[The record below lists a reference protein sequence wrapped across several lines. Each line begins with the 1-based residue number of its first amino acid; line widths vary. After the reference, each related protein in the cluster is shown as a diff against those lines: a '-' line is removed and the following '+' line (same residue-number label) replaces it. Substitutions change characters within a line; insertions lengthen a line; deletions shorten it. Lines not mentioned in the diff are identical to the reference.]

1 MIHTSSVH
9 RHSFKQCYINLYFG
23 GNYSDLF
30 IDKDFILAHAACM
43 ICCGKHMLELRT
55 SNKVMRNMPKPMRL
69 KQLCE
74 HSPVLWNSDGEM
86 EPSSPGQILTWL
98 IDRIFTEI

>member
-23 GNYSDLF
+23 GNYLDLF

-55 SNKVMRNMPKPMRL
+55 SNKVMRNVPKPMRL

-74 HSPVLWNSDGEM
+74 LQTLPQFSETLMERWSLAVPVKY
-86 EPSSPGQILTWL
+86 
-98 IDRIFTEI
+98 